1 MTSEEYEFYI
11 DAYTPS
17 SIPMARLAQYLTE
30 LASFFGHPHSVHF
43 ARLKKGSLGVV
54 ARVAH
59 EAVPKVRVRLQNARD
74 PNAPQDVRKPY
85 KKIDEMLRNDNA
97 VGKLLRGTSNV
108 VVFPGRKGA
117 TNQRMGPF
125 TEPSMLDGKIV
136 RVGGTDE
143 TAHVLVEDS
152 DGKIWSAECTREL
165 AVELAQ
171 FLYKHPVRVI
181 GSARWVRTE
190 IGEWEQLNFRAK
202 EFIKL
207 IDADL
212 SAAVGKLRDIQADWK
227 KESDPADLLR
237 RVRGGNGEAH

>member
-1 MTSEEYEFYI
+1 MTTEEYEFYI

-17 SIPMARLAQYLTE
+17 TIPMSRLAQYLTE
-30 LASFFGHPHSVHF
+30 LAAFFGHSHSVHF

-74 PNAPQDVRKPY
+74 PNAPMDVRKPY
-85 KKIDEMLRNDNA
+85 KKIDDMLRNDNA

-108 VVFPGRKGA
+108 VTFPGRKAA

-125 TEPSMLDGKIV
+125 TEPSVLEGKIV

-143 TAHVLVEDS
+143 TAHALVEDS
-152 DGKIWSAECTREL
+152 DGKVWSAECTREL

-171 FLYKHPVRVI
+171 LLYKYPIRVI
-181 GSARWVRTE
+181 GTARWVRTE
-190 IGEWEQLNFRAK
+190 VGEWEQINFRAK

-207 IDADL
+207 TDDDL
-212 SAAVGKLRDIQADWK
+212 SEAVGKLRNIQADWRN
-227 KESDPADLLR
+227 EADPASFLR
-237 RVRGGNGEAH
+237 KLRGGNGEAH